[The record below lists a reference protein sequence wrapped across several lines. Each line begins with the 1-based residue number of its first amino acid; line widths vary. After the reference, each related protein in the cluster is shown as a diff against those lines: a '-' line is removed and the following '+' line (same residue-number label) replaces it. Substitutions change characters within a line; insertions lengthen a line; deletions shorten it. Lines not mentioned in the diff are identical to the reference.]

1 MGRAFNLPAS
11 NITPSSP
18 ILSHFQNKLMIRAF
32 PSSLVVA
39 FAIAAFCCT
48 SGPAAAQQATGAVTD
63 STAVVTVIVRRDSTA
78 GAPYVDAA
86 VVRSSAGVV
95 SRTNARGQ
103 ALLNLPPGQHVIT
116 VARLGFRPD
125 SIALTVRARVDTTV
139 TIALGERLEEVS
151 AIMVSATRTER
162 RVEDTP
168 LRVEIIDEEEVAEK
182 VAMSPGDITMM
193 LNETSGLRVQSTNP
207 SLGGANVRIQG
218 LRGRYSLLLADG
230 LPLYGGQTG
239 GLGLLQI
246 PPVDLAH
253 VEIIKGTASA
263 LYGSA
268 ALGGVIDLISR
279 RPGDE
284 TERTV
289 LLNQTSRSA
298 TDAVFFGSANPAEHI
313 GATLLASANTQARHD
328 LDADGWTDMPGYTRY
343 VVRPRLYLDNKNGR
357 TTYLTGGFTDEQR
370 NGGTLG
376 SAVTPDGSSYTES
389 LKTRRA
395 DVGALARWVIPD
407 TGTLLGLGTL
417 HSAVVTARGSAVQQR
432 HAHQFGTVREDDQ
445 HTTWFGEASVLV
457 PRGRASY
464 VFGAA
469 FQQESYHAN
478 DVAGFNY
485 TYSIPAVFTQLDVDA
500 RSWLS
505 LSASAR
511 ADAHSK
517 YGTFVNPR
525 ISALLRPNT
534 SNWLSGWTARI
545 SGGTGAFA
553 PTPFVEETEVTG
565 LRPLRPPTGLVAERA
580 ASGSIDVGGPVELDV
595 GMLELNA
602 TLFASRVTHPLQV
615 VQLVSTPGSP
625 YELGL
630 TNAPAP
636 TQTWGSELLAR
647 LVHQFGGD
655 DEAPT
660 LRVTGTYTYLRSTEC
675 DAALVSACYRT
686 KVALTPQHSA
696 GVVTTI
702 EQEGLSRVGLEL
714 YYTGRQ
720 RLDENPY
727 RTESRPYLIV
737 GLMAE
742 RAFQTALGSARLF
755 LNFENLTNV
764 RQTRFDPLLL
774 PARGAGGRWTTD
786 AWTDLAGFTTN
797 GGIRF
802 TW

>member
-1 MGRAFNLPAS
+1 
-11 NITPSSP
+11 
-18 ILSHFQNKLMIRAF
+18 MIHVL
-32 PSSLVVA
+32 PSSLALA
-39 FAIAAFCCT
+39 FAVSAFCST
-48 SGPAAAQQATGAVTD
+48 SRPVAAQQATGALSD
-63 STAVVTVIVRRDSTA
+63 STAIVTVIVRRDSSVD
-78 GAPYVDAA
+78 APFVDAA
-86 VVRSSAGVV
+86 VVRSSAGVD
-95 SRTNARGQ
+95 SRSNARGQ
-103 ALLNLPPGQHVIT
+103 AVLTLPPGQQVIA
-116 VARLGFRPD
+116 VAKLGFRPD
-125 SIALTVRARVDTTV
+125 SVVLMVRAGIDTTV

-151 AIMVSATRTER
+151 AIMVSATRSER

-193 LNETSGLRVQSTNP
+193 LNETSGLRVQPTNP

-218 LRGRYSLLLADG
+218 LRGRYTLLLADG

-263 LYGSA
+263 LYGSS

-289 LLNQTSRSA
+289 LLNQTSRNG
-298 TDAVFFGSANPAEHI
+298 TDAVFFGSSNPAEHL
-313 GATLLASANTQARHD
+313 GATLLASANTQGQRD
-328 LDADGWTDMPGYTRY
+328 LDGDGWTDMPSYTRY
-343 VVRPRLYLDNKNGR
+343 VVRPRLYFDNKNGR

-376 SAVTPDGSSYTES
+376 SALTPDGSSYTES

-407 TGTLLGLGTL
+407 TGSVLGIRAL

-432 HAHQFGTVREDDQ
+432 HAHQFGTAREDDQ

-457 PRGRASY
+457 PRGITSY

-469 FQQESYHAN
+469 FQQESYRAD

-485 TYSIPAVFTQLDVDA
+485 TYSIPALFTQVDVDA

-511 ADAHSK
+511 LDAHSK

-534 SNWLSGWTARI
+534 NNWLSGWTARL

-565 LRPLRPPTGLVAERA
+565 LRPLQPPSGLVTERA
-580 ASGSIDVGGPVELDV
+580 GSGSIDVGGPVELSV
-595 GMLELNA
+595 GRLELNA

-625 YELGL
+625 YDLGL
-630 TNAPAP
+630 TNASAP

-647 LVHQFGGD
+647 LVHPFGD
-655 DEAPT
+655 DDESPT
-660 LRVTGTYTYLRSTEC
+660 LRVTGTHTYLRSTEC
-675 DAALVSACYRT
+675 DAAVLSACYRT
-686 KVALTPQHSA
+686 EVALTPRQSA

-702 EQEGLSRVGLEL
+702 EQEGVSRIGLEL

-720 RLDENPY
+720 RLDQNPY

-742 RAFQTALGSARLF
+742 RAFQTALGNARLF

-786 AWTDLAGFTTN
+786 AWTDLTGFTTN
-797 GGIRF
+797 GGVRF